1 MKKILLII
9 LINFFLIN
17 SVNMA
22 FAQIKSDIVLKI
34 ENRIITNYELKN
46 KIISSL
52 ILSDQAINQE
62 NIDRY
67 KNSSLE
73 FLIQLKLKQIELSKF
88 NFVANKLKINSY
100 LNQISSNNI
109 DNLKNEFKKNGID
122 FQLLYDEIETEFK
135 WQNFIYQNYSKKV
148 IVDDNAINTELENL
162 VNSKSNIEEFNLSKI
177 EILLANNNSDKQKIS
192 ELEDQINNFGFD
204 YTANNYNISSAEK
217 NKGNLGWI
225 NGKSLSKNIYDV
237 VKNLGIGKISKPI
250 KSQDSIIYLKLNDK
264 RTSKINN
271 NDLNEVKN
279 NIINQ
284 KKNELFTLYS
294 KSHLSKLRNRS
305 LIEFK

>member
-17 SVNMA
+17 YVNMA

-148 IVDDNAINTELENL
+148 IVDDNAVNNELENL

-204 YTANNYNISSAEK
+204 YAANNYNISSAEK

-271 NDLNEVKN
+271 NDLNEIKN

>member
-17 SVNMA
+17 FFNMA

-52 ILSDQAINQE
+52 ILSDQTINQE

-177 EILLANNNSDKQKIS
+177 EILLENNNSDKQKIS

-204 YTANNYNISSAEK
+204 YAANNFNISSAEK

-225 NGKSLSKNIYDV
+225 NEKSLSKNIYVV

-271 NDLNEVKN
+271 NDLNEIKN